1 MFQIPGNSF
10 LELKDGHVPHGL
22 ANHLGNWKA
31 EEYQKFSFPA
41 SEVIL
46 SNFLQPDDYH
56 LWQLTCRMTEL
67 VFNKRNG
74 WMHEHAQLFHKLAK
88 RYSSCLKRV
97 KESKPALLLPITC
110 STYMKMPWDFL
121 IQNSGVLILREQLS
135 GMWPFHQTSKTSYAP
150 LERGNLTEKFWKL
163 SVLTVFIRLQAD
175 LGYKPRP

>member
-1 MFQIPGNSF
+1 MSLIPAIFMFQIPGNSF

-67 VFNKRNG
+67 VFNKRDG
-74 WMHEHAQLFHKLAK
+74 WMHEHAQLFHKLA
-88 RYSSCLKRV
+88 
-97 KESKPALLLPITC
+97 
-110 STYMKMPWDFL
+110 
-121 IQNSGVLILREQLS
+121 
-135 GMWPFHQTSKTSYAP
+135 
-150 LERGNLTEKFWKL
+150 
-163 SVLTVFIRLQAD
+163 
-175 LGYKPRP
+175 